1 MSDTP
6 RTDAEACFPSS
17 NDNSDTYSEEGAY
30 VDADFA
36 RQLERELA
44 YARKQRDALAK
55 AFEKIVTL
63 VKSMPDSSL
72 QIEISKQSLAA
83 VKGVKQ

>member
-6 RTDAEACFPSS
+6 RTDNAANESILAV
-17 NDNSDTYSEEGAY
+17 YEESK
-30 VDADFA
+30 
-36 RQLERELA
+36 QLERELA

-72 QIEISKQSLAA
+72 EIEIAKQSLAA
-83 VKGVKQ
+83 VKGASHE

>member
-6 RTDAEACFPSS
+6 RTD
-17 NDNSDTYSEEGAY
+17 
-30 VDADFA
+30 DFLSKNTSYMQK
-36 RQLERELA
+36 REFMQQLERELA